1 MQEKLDLFV
10 KLNNRQ
16 PKDSNEF
23 VEFCRMVELNKNTLN
38 SRRTI
43 ALD

>member
-10 KLNNRQ
+10 KVNNRQ

-23 VEFCRMVELNKNTLN
+23 VEFFRMVELSKNSLN
-38 SRRTI
+38 SRGTI
-43 ALD
+43 GS